1 MLTLCLE
8 INVLKCCCT
17 AKFAGGQ
24 RQLLQKWFARGSKQL
39 RHKAMHEKQAS
50 LHSERSKIQI
60 CV

>member
-1 MLTLCLE
+1 MLLHGE
-8 INVLKCCCT
+8 ICR
-17 AKFAGGQ
+17 GQ